1 MDNINKE
8 AQEIVNKLTL
18 VRDEFI
24 KNKEELSVSI
34 RKDIVCANLKDL
46 LKNNTDYNSLKNGI
60 EKYIQQLLDIKGVEN
75 KDEG

>member
-46 LKNNTDYNSLKNGI
+46 LKNNTDYNSLKNDI
-60 EKYIQQLLDIKGVEN
+60 EKYIQQLLDIKRVEN

>member
-60 EKYIQQLLDIKGVEN
+60 EKYIQQLLDIKRVEN